1 MSRGKHT
8 KRAAAPGYRF
18 FLTFCVT
25 LCVLTVLSV
34 LFVSFV
40 FRPEIGE
47 NMVAGVQNIFSSL
60 GGDPENGTAP
70 DVSGKD
76 RRDGVYTVLVGG
88 TDYDGTR
95 TDTILL
101 ATIDTKA
108 GTVNVLSI
116 PRDTRAYMED
126 GSVHKINAAHN
137 RGSERMLTEITN
149 TVGFR
154 PDNFV
159 VLDYEDFKKIIDAID
174 GVDIY
179 VPMDMY
185 YIADD
190 MVIDLKEGQQTLSG
204 EQALMFMRYRAGYAD
219 ADLGR
224 IRAQQ
229 TVFLSLAKKLMSA
242 QTIWSVP
249 KLAKIF
255 FDDIET
261 DFKLSEIV
269 WLGIKCIG
277 MDFEGFS
284 VDMIPGHISG
294 ADYVVDVDKALALIN
309 EKYNP
314 YTKPITTLNTA
325 E

>member
-1 MSRGKHT
+1 MNKGKHT
-8 KRAAAPGYRF
+8 KRAMATGYRF

-47 NMVAGVQNIFSSL
+47 NIVAGVQNIFSSI

-174 GVDIY
+174 GVDVY

-294 ADYVVDVDKALALIN
+294 ADYVVDADKALALIN